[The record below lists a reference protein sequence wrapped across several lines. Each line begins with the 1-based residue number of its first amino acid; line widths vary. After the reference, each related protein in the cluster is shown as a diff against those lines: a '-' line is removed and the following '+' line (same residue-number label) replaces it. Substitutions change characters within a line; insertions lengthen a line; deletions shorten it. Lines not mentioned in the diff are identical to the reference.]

1 MIVYIDLK
9 DQIIEGEDRFA
20 FYDTITDSFCS
31 FSGCQSWSS
40 MDEFKMDY
48 DGDEIERFTSK
59 IPPGYS
65 GTFELTW
72 TRTNDQWREAFEKFE
87 KEEPSYFKKWPPR
100 HPMCGA
106 QGRAQQAEAWK
117 KELTA
122 AIEDEDYLLAD
133 ELKNKIE
140 KYYNYL
146 RNLNE

>member
-65 GTFELTW
+65 GTFEISSKDVDIW
-72 TRTNDQWREAFEKFE
+72 KEAIVRCMGTPIDFIVS
-87 KEEPSYFKKWPPR
+87 PVHPR
-100 HPMCGA
+100 CGDP
-106 QGRAQQAEAWK
+106 RRDQQAAAWK
-117 KELTA
+117 KELKA
-122 AIEDEDYLLAD
+122 AIEVEDYLLAA
-133 ELKNKIE
+133 ELKNKID
-140 KYYNYL
+140 
-146 RNLNE
+146 

>member
-65 GTFELTW
+65 GTFEISSKDVD
-72 TRTNDQWREAFEKFE
+72 RWREAIVRCMG
-87 KEEPSYFKKWPPR
+87 EPINFREPTI

-106 QGRAQQAEAWK
+106 PGKAQQAEVWK
-117 KELTA
+117 KELKA
-122 AIEDEDYLLAD
+122 AIEAEDYLLAN

-146 RNLNE
+146 RNLNKH

>member
-65 GTFELTW
+65 GTFEISGKDID
-72 TRTNDQWREAFEKFE
+72 RWREAIVKCFEV
-87 KEEPSYFKKWPPR
+87 PADLIVPPV
-100 HPMCGA
+100 HPMDGDPR
-106 QGRAQQAEAWK
+106 RASLVEIWK
-117 KELTA
+117 KQLEA
-122 AIEDEDYLLAD
+122 AIRAEDYILAD
-133 ELKNKIE
+133 NLKNKID
-140 KYYNYL
+140 KY
-146 RNLNE
+146 LNE

>member
-65 GTFELTW
+65 GAFEISGKDID
-72 TRTNDQWREAFEKFE
+72 RWREAIVKCFEI
-87 KEEPSYFKKWPPR
+87 PADLIVPPV

-106 QGRAQQAEAWK
+106 PGRAQQAAAWK
-117 KELTA
+117 QELKA
-122 AIEDEDYLLAD
+122 AIEAEEYLLAD
-133 ELKNKIE
+133 KLKNKIE